1 MIDYRP
7 VPIFII
13 DLCCQWEVLA
23 LLGYWGLLVAL
34 PSLIVL
40 AYNRV
45 VPLSS
50 SSYSEGRARSS
61 ICLSRS
67 APEEEPLITGT
78 AAGLYEDSTFASTR
92 PSVHL

>member
-1 MIDYRP
+1 MLP
-7 VPIFII
+7 
-13 DLCCQWEVLA
+13 QWQVLG

-50 SSYSEGRARSS
+50 SNSSYSEGRARSS

-78 AAGLYEDSTFASTR
+78 AAGLYEDSTFASIR